1 MELEQGIKRKNQSL
15 LISLAA
21 MAIGMVLLSY
31 ASVPL
36 YRMFCQ
42 ITGFG
47 GTISREAKA
56 PPETPLARTMT
67 VTFNTDVDPELP
79 WTFKALEPSIQVR
92 LGERRLVL
100 FEATNTSDEAT
111 IGVSTYNAVP
121 DKMGPYIDKIKCF
134 CFDKQLIK
142 AGETIRF
149 PVSFFI
155 DPEMINNKDMDDI
168 GTMTLSYTFFRA
180 TEP

>member
-1 MELEQGIKRKNQSL
+1 MDPKHDTKRKNQSL
-15 LISLAA
+15 LVSLVA
-21 MAIGMVLLSY
+21 MVMGMILLSY

-56 PPETPLARTMT
+56 PPEKPLARMMR
-67 VTFNTDVDPELP
+67 VTFNTDVDPNLP
-79 WTFKALEPSIQVR
+79 WTFKALEPSIDVHV
-92 LGERRLVL
+92 GERRLVL
-100 FEATNTSDEAT
+100 FEATNMSNEPT
-111 IGVSTYNAVP
+111 IGVSTYNASP
-121 DKMGPYIDKIKCF
+121 DVMGPYIDKIKCF

-142 AGETIRF
+142 PGETVRF

-155 DPEMINNKDMDDI
+155 DPEMIKNKDMDDI

>member
-1 MELEQGIKRKNQSL
+1 MVL
-15 LISLAA
+15 
-21 MAIGMVLLSY
+21 GMILLSY

-42 ITGFG
+42 YTGFG

-56 PPETPLARTMT
+56 PPAEPLARTMQ

-79 WTFKALEPSIQVR
+79 WTFKALEPSIKIHI
-92 LGERRLVL
+92 GERRLVL
-100 FEATNTSDEAT
+100 FEATNISNEPAT
-111 IGVSTYNAVP
+111 GVSTYNATP
-121 DKMGPYIDKIKCF
+121 DQMGGYIDKIKCF

-142 AGETIRF
+142 AGETVRF

-155 DPEMINNKDMDDI
+155 DPEMIKNKDMDDI
-168 GTMTLSYTFFRA
+168 STMTLSYTFFRA